1 VGSNPTASAISFLPT
16 YKEVIRVMEFL
27 LRAFAAPD
35 TAAGAGADS
44 AAAPAGGLGSFGL
57 IIWIVVLFA
66 MFYFLIIMPQRKRD
80 KQYKTMMNELKV
92 GDKIVTIGGII
103 GKVVSL
109 KEQTVDI
116 QTADTRLE
124 ITRRS
129 ISAILGKSTKDP
141 NEAVQRQ

>member
-1 VGSNPTASAISFLPT
+1 
-16 YKEVIRVMEFL
+16 
-27 LRAFAAPD
+27 
-35 TAAGAGADS
+35 
-44 AAAPAGGLGSFGL
+44 
-57 IIWIVVLFA
+57 
-66 MFYFLIIMPQRKRD
+66 LIIMPQRKRD

-103 GKVVSL
+103 GKVISL
-109 KEQTVDI
+109 KDQTVDI
-116 QTADTRLE
+116 QTADTKLE

>member
-1 VGSNPTASAISFLPT
+1 
-16 YKEVIRVMEFL
+16 MEFL

-35 TAAGAGADS
+35 TTAGVGADT

-109 KEQTVDI
+109 KDQTVDI
-116 QTADTRLE
+116 QTADTKLE

>member
-1 VGSNPTASAISFLPT
+1 
-16 YKEVIRVMEFL
+16 MEFL

-35 TAAGAGADS
+35 TAAGAGADT
-44 AAAPAGGLGSFGL
+44 AAASAGGLGSFGL

-92 GDKIVTIGGII
+92 GDKIVTIGGIL

-109 KEQTVDI
+109 KEQTVEI
-116 QTADTRLE
+116 QTADTKLE

>member
-1 VGSNPTASAISFLPT
+1 VGSNPTASAMYFLPT
-16 YKEVIRVMEFL
+16 FKEVIRGMEFL

-35 TAAGAGADS
+35 TAAGAGADT
-44 AAAPAGGLGSFGL
+44 AAASAGGLGSFGL

-92 GDKIVTIGGII
+92 GDKIVTIGGIL

-109 KEQTVDI
+109 KEQTVEI
-116 QTADTRLE
+116 QTADTKLE

>member
-1 VGSNPTASAISFLPT
+1 MYFSPTF
-16 YKEVIRVMEFL
+16 KEVIRGMEFL

-35 TAAGAGADS
+35 TAAGAGADT
-44 AAAPAGGLGSFGL
+44 AAASAGGLSSFGL

-92 GDKIVTIGGII
+92 GDKIVTIGGIL

-109 KEQTVDI
+109 KEQTVEI
-116 QTADTRLE
+116 QTADTKLE

>member
-1 VGSNPTASAISFLPT
+1 
-16 YKEVIRVMEFL
+16 MDFL

-35 TAAGAGADS
+35 PSTGTGTEG
-44 AAAPAGGLGSFGL
+44 AAAASGGFGSFGL

-80 KQYKTMMNELKV
+80 KSYKNMMSELKV
-92 GDKIVTIGGII
+92 GDKIVTIGGIL
-103 GKVVSL
+103 GKVIAL

-116 QTADTRLE
+116 QTVDSKLE

-141 NEAVQRQ
+141 NDAVQRQ

>member
-1 VGSNPTASAISFLPT
+1 MYFSPTF
-16 YKEVIRVMEFL
+16 KEVIRGMEFL

-35 TAAGAGADS
+35 TAAGAGADT
-44 AAAPAGGLGSFGL
+44 AAASAGGLGSFGL

-92 GDKIVTIGGII
+92 GDKIVTIGGIL

-109 KEQTVDI
+109 KEQTVEI
-116 QTADTRLE
+116 QTADTKLE

>member
-1 VGSNPTASAISFLPT
+1 
-16 YKEVIRVMEFL
+16 
-27 LRAFAAPD
+27 
-35 TAAGAGADS
+35 
-44 AAAPAGGLGSFGL
+44 
-57 IIWIVVLFA
+57 A

-103 GKVVSL
+103 GKVISL
-109 KEQTVDI
+109 KDQTVDI
-116 QTADTRLE
+116 QTADTKLE

>member
-1 VGSNPTASAISFLPT
+1 
-16 YKEVIRVMEFL
+16 MDFL

-35 TAAGAGADS
+35 PSTSTGTEG
-44 AAAPAGGLGSFGL
+44 AAASSGGFGSFGL

-80 KQYKTMMNELKV
+80 KQYKNMMGELKV
-92 GDKIVTIGGII
+92 GDKIVTIGGIL
-103 GKVVSL
+103 GKVIAL

-116 QTADTRLE
+116 QTVDSKLE

-141 NEAVQRQ
+141 NDAVQRQ

>member
-1 VGSNPTASAISFLPT
+1 
-16 YKEVIRVMEFL
+16 
-27 LRAFAAPD
+27 
-35 TAAGAGADS
+35 
-44 AAAPAGGLGSFGL
+44 
-57 IIWIVVLFA
+57 

-103 GKVVSL
+103 GKVISL
-109 KEQTVDI
+109 KDQTVDI
-116 QTADTRLE
+116 QTADTKLE